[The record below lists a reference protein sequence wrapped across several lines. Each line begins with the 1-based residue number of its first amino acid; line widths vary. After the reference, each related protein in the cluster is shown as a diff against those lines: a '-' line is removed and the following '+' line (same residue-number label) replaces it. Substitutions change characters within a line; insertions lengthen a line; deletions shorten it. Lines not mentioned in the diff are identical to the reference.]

1 MLEKLELDAPGI
13 REFLGGSEVRALV
26 DGVAEDIRARVRAK
40 LTPGTS
46 VTIKKYS
53 TDRGAASVTIA
64 DVRGMAWQARDG
76 VLTRAAG
83 EAGIEVKDWRAG

>member
-1 MLEKLELDAPGI
+1 MLQSLRLDSRGI
-13 REFLGGSEVRALV
+13 REFLGGPEVRQLV
-26 DGVAEDIRARVRAK
+26 DGAALDVQVRVRAK
-40 LTPGTS
+40 LPPGT
-46 VTIKKYS
+46 VVQIKPYT

-83 EAGIEVKDWRAG
+83 EAGIEVRDWRSG